1 MEMARENMCH
11 PFVKWAGR
19 KRQLIG
25 EIEKSLPEDFRER
38 DITYIEPFVG
48 GGAVLFHMLQEYP
61 NIRHAVIND
70 INKSLVAAYTVVRD
84 DVEGLI
90 RALGE
95 MKEEYMPLSP
105 EGRSIFIL
113 QESGTMSARIKRVVR
128 MLGLPRCSS
137 SSTGHASTGFTG
149 RTGRG
154 SSMCRSGDTA
164 IRGYWMRTISGGV
177 PHC

>member
-1 MEMARENMCH
+1 MEMARESVCH
-11 PFVKWAGR
+11 PFVKWAGG
-19 KRQLIG
+19 KRQLIR
-25 EIEKSLPEDFRER
+25 EIEKTLPEDFRER
-38 DITYIEPFVG
+38 EVTYIEPFVG

-95 MKEEYMPLSP
+95 MKEEYMPLP
-105 EGRSIFIL
+105 QEGKSIFIL
-113 QESGTMSARIKRVVR
+113 QESGTMSVRIERGVRVS
-128 MLGLPRCSS
+128 GLPRCSS

-149 RTGRG
+149 KTGRG
-154 SSMCRSGDTA
+154 SSTCRSGDTA
-164 IRGYWMRTISGGV
+164 IREYWMRTISGGV